1 MLACHAGGPGSIPGR
16 CMTVLISTQFNDSW
30 FIPGGQAQDKRSM
43 DIDQGTYVQ
52 FINVNNKI
60 RAIPIRQIL
69 SEIRNLS
76 LQNL

>member
-1 MLACHAGGPGSIPGR
+1 MIKLGLHIIFCLHICTAH
-16 CMTVLISTQFNDSW
+16 FNRGCYKV
-30 FIPGGQAQDKRSM
+30 GGQAQDKQSM

-69 SEIRNLS
+69 QKIRNLS

>member
-1 MLACHAGGPGSIPGR
+1 
-16 CMTVLISTQFNDSW
+16 MTVLISTQFNDSW

-60 RAIPIRQIL
+60 QAIPIRQIL
-69 SEIRNLS
+69 PKIRNLAKFIDGLIS
-76 LQNL
+76 RLKKKILF

>member
-1 MLACHAGGPGSIPGR
+1 
-16 CMTVLISTQFNDSW
+16 MTVLISW

-60 RAIPIRQIL
+60 PYKADIAKNPQP
-69 SEIRNLS
+69 
-76 LQNL
+76 